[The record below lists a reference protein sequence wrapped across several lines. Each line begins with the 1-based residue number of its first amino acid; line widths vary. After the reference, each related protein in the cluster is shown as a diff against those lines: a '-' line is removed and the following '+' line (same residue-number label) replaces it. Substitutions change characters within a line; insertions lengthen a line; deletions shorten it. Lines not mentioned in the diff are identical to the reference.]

1 MKRRLFAGAL
11 AALALSTTAAHA
23 SVTLDFNEFIHGDDN
38 YRSYAGGIETHGF
51 KIDSDVASKPL
62 INWNLVSQF
71 NPDRYGATMM
81 TGGSQAHAVFTKVGG
96 GAFNLNSVDLTDGA
110 NTPVAGFF
118 DLTWF
123 DGTETFTETLQ
134 LDRVKGLQTFN
145 FNKENILWFSLGTSG
160 WAGGNLQF
168 DNVVLDAPV
177 VSGVPEPTTWALMI
191 TGFGLAG
198 TALRRRRRQALTLA

>member
-1 MKRRLFAGAL
+1 MKKRLFAGAL

-23 SVTLDFNEFIHGDDN
+23 AVTLNFNEFIHGEDG
-38 YRSYAGGIETHGF
+38 YRTYAGGIQTQGF
-51 KIDSDVASKPL
+51 KIDSDAASKPL
-62 INWNLVSQF
+62 MNWNLVSPY

-81 TGGSQAHAVFTKVGG
+81 TGGSQANAVFTKIGG

-110 NTPVAGFF
+110 NTASSGFF

-123 DGTETFTETLQ
+123 DGTETFTETFL
-134 LDRVKGLQTFN
+134 LDQVRGLQTFN
-145 FNKENILWFSLGTSG
+145 FNKKDILWFSLGTSG

-177 VSGVPEPTTWALMI
+177 ISGVPEPTTWALMI